1 MRWIFRNWELKLGA
15 TGLATVLYTGLVFSG
30 SFTEAR
36 ISGVPIQRINQPNGA
51 YVITQDLGNV
61 QVHYRQQSRTS
72 VPVTTESFAATVD
85 LSQYDMQRAGQQQSL
100 PVQVRSLADGVSWLD
115 FSPTRVTVN
124 LDVLDTHSVPVV
136 LDRGTVPPGLELGT
150 PSLSADTVDARGPR
164 SLLNQV
170 TAAEA
175 RVAIDA
181 SGIDFSGQV
190 RLIPIDARGQRV
202 DAVELAP
209 DVISVQIPVTTQETS
224 KTVPI
229 RPRLVGAPAPG
240 YQVNQVSSA
249 PAVVT
254 LRGTPA
260 ALASVVDVPTDQ
272 INISGLV
279 ADKAFTVKPEVPEGL
294 RLAPGEPATV
304 GVTVA
309 IGPEQASRTF
319 LVGVTCRNVPSGSTC
334 LPQIGQISMTV
345 GGTQPALAALKASQ
359 ITPFVDAAG
368 LAPGTYQLAP
378 SVSLPAGITLVAF
391 AQPQVPV
398 VIARP
403 SPSPTPGP

>member
-15 TGLATVLYTGLVFSG
+15 TGLATILYTGLVFSG

-61 QVHYRQQSRTS
+61 QVHYRQQSGIS
-72 VPVTTESFAATVD
+72 APVTTDSFAATVD

-150 PSLSADTVDARGPR
+150 PLLSADKVDARGPR

-170 TAAEA
+170 TAAQA
-175 RVAIDA
+175 RVTIDA

-209 DVISVQIPVTTQETS
+209 DVISVQIPVTTQVTS

-229 RPRLVGAPAPG
+229 RPRLAGAPAPG
-240 YQVNQVSSA
+240 YQVNQITST
-249 PAVVT
+249 PAAIT
-254 LRGTPA
+254 LRGTPS
-260 ALASVVDVPTDQ
+260 ALASVVDVPTEQ
-272 INISGLV
+272 VNIGGL
-279 ADKAFTVKPEVPEGL
+279 AANQTFTVRPILSSGV

-309 IGPEQASRTF
+309 IGPAQASRTF
-319 LVGVTCRNVPSGSTC
+319 LVGVTCRNVPSGSSC
-334 LPQIGQISMTV
+334 LPQLGQISLTI
-345 GGTQPALAALKASQ
+345 GGSLPALAALKASQ
-359 ITPFVDAAG
+359 ITPFVDVSG

-378 SVSLPAGITLVAF
+378 NVVLPPGVTLVGF
-391 AQPQVPV
+391 APQQVPV
-398 VIARP
+398 VISRP
-403 SPSPTPGP
+403 SPSPSPAP

>member
-1 MRWIFRNWELKLGA
+1 
-15 TGLATVLYTGLVFSG
+15 
-30 SFTEAR
+30 
-36 ISGVPIQRINQPNGA
+36 
-51 YVITQDLGNV
+51 
-61 QVHYRQQSRTS
+61 
-72 VPVTTESFAATVD
+72 
-85 LSQYDMQRAGQQQSL
+85 
-100 PVQVRSLADGVSWLD
+100 
-115 FSPTRVTVN
+115 
-124 LDVLDTHSVPVV
+124 VV

-272 INISGLV
+272 INIAGLV

-391 AQPQVPV
+391 SQPQVPV